1 MGVTQRY
8 YCTFFLIDDGSEDKK
23 AEDTKKCVIKR
34 KIKFEN
40 YDNCL
45 EATQLH
51 DKIKYLG
58 KNKINIDSLKKI
70 IKNL

>member
-1 MGVTQRY
+1 M
-8 YCTFFLIDDGSEDKK
+8 CH
-23 AEDTKKCVIKR
+23 KR
-34 KIKFEN
+34 KSKFEN
-40 YDNCL
+40 YENCL
-45 EATQLH
+45 EATQPH